1 LEIEMHAVLKSCFC
15 AVLALAALSAHAQA
29 LSLQEA
35 QRRAVDRSRQLA
47 AQDSAVRSSREMAV
61 AAGQLPDPV
70 LKMGI
75 DNLPVNGD
83 DRFSVTRDFMTMRR
97 IGVMQELTRGEK
109 RDLRAQRFEREA
121 EKSVAEKAMATASV
135 QRGTALAWLERYY
148 AEAMLKV
155 VAEQIEQVKGEIAA
169 AEAVYRGGRGSQADV
184 IGAYGTLAA
193 LEDKAS
199 ELRRRVLVGTTNLA
213 RWMGEGADAPL
224 AALPAMETVR
234 LDEATLDQDLLHH
247 PEIAVLA
254 KQEEIAVAEAKIAQ
268 ASSTPDWSVEVA
280 YQQRGPMF
288 SNMVS
293 VGVSV
298 PLPWDRAN
306 RQDREIASKLAVAE
320 QARAEREEMLRA
332 HAAELRGMLA
342 EWRNGRERLVRYKK
356 DLLPLAAE
364 RSKAALAGYQGGKT
378 GITDLLLARRNETDL
393 QMQAVQLEMDTARVW
408 AQLNFLIPSDA
419 VHTGAHQ

>member
-1 LEIEMHAVLKSCFC
+1 LEIEMHAVLKLGSC
-15 AVLALAALSAHAQA
+15 AALVLATLSAGAQT

-35 QRRAVDRSRQLA
+35 QRRAVERSRQLA

-75 DNLPVNGD
+75 DNLPIDGPD
-83 DRFSVTRDFMTMRR
+83 QFSLTRDFMTMRR

-121 EKSVAEKAMATASV
+121 EKGVAEKAMATASI

-148 AEAMLKV
+148 AQALLKV

-184 IGAYGTLAA
+184 IGAHGTLAA

-199 ELRRRVLVGTTNLA
+199 ELRRRVLVGKTNLA

-224 AALPAMETVR
+224 ADPPRIDSVR
-234 LDEATLDQDLLHH
+234 LNEAKLDQDLAHH
-247 PEIAVLA
+247 PEMAVLA
-254 KQEEIAVAEAKIAQ
+254 KQEEVAVAEAKIAQ
-268 ASSTPDWSVEVA
+268 ASSTPDWTFEVA
-280 YQQRGPMF
+280 YQQRGPSY
-288 SNMVS
+288 SNMIS
-293 VGVSV
+293 LGVSV

-320 QARAEREEMLRA
+320 QARAQREEMLRA
-332 HAAELRGMLA
+332 HVGEVRGMIA
-342 EWRNGRERLVRYKK
+342 EWQNWRERLARYEK

-378 GITDLLLARRNETDL
+378 GIADLLLARRNETDMRL
-393 QMQAVQLEMDTARVW
+393 QAVQLEMDTARLW
-408 AQLNFLIPSDA
+408 AQLNFLIPADA
-419 VHTGAHQ
+419 MHTGAQR

>member
-1 LEIEMHAVLKSCFC
+1 MHAVLKLGSC
-15 AVLALAALSAHAQA
+15 AALVLATLSAGAQT

-35 QRRAVDRSRQLA
+35 QRRAVERSRQLA

-75 DNLPVNGD
+75 DNLPIDGPD
-83 DRFSVTRDFMTMRR
+83 QFSLTRDFMTMRR

-121 EKSVAEKAMATASV
+121 EKGVAEKAMATASI

-148 AEAMLKV
+148 AQALLKV

-184 IGAYGTLAA
+184 IGAHGTLAA

-199 ELRRRVLVGTTNLA
+199 ELRRRVLVGKTNLA
-213 RWMGEGADAPL
+213 RWMGEADAPL
-224 AALPAMETVR
+224 ADPPRIDSVR
-234 LDEATLDQDLLHH
+234 LNEAKLDQDLAHH
-247 PEIAVLA
+247 PEMAVLA
-254 KQEEIAVAEAKIAQ
+254 KQEEVALAEAKIAQ
-268 ASSTPDWSVEVA
+268 ASSTPDWTFEVA
-280 YQQRGPMF
+280 YQQRGPSY
-288 SNMVS
+288 SNMIS
-293 VGVSV
+293 LGVSV

-320 QARAEREEMLRA
+320 QARAQREEMLRA
-332 HAAELRGMLA
+332 HVGEVRGMIA
-342 EWRNGRERLVRYKK
+342 EWQNGRERLARYEK

-378 GITDLLLARRNETDL
+378 GITDLLLARRNETDMRL
-393 QMQAVQLEMDTARVW
+393 QAVQLEMDTARLW
-408 AQLNFLIPSDA
+408 AQLNFLIPADA
-419 VHTGAHQ
+419 MHTGAQR

>member
-1 LEIEMHAVLKSCFC
+1 MHAVLKSCFC
-15 AVLALAALSAHAQA
+15 AALVLGTLSAHAQA

-35 QRRAVDRSRQLA
+35 QRRAIERSRQLA

-75 DNLPVNGD
+75 DNLPINGPD
-83 DRFSVTRDFMTMRR
+83 QFSATRDFMTMRR

-121 EKSVAEKAMATASV
+121 EKSVAEKAMATASI

-155 VAEQIEQVKGEIAA
+155 VAEQIEQVKSEIAA

-184 IGAYGTLAA
+184 IGAHGTLAA

-224 AALPAMETVR
+224 APLPAMETVR
-234 LDEATLDQDLLHH
+234 LEEATLDQDLLHH

-268 ASSTPDWSVEVA
+268 ASSTPDWTFEVA

-298 PLPWDRAN
+298 PLPWDRGN
-306 RQDREIASKLAVAE
+306 RQDREIASKLAMAE
-320 QARAEREEMLRA
+320 QARAQREEMLRA
-332 HAAELRGMLA
+332 HAGELRGMLA

-378 GITDLLLARRNETDL
+378 GITDLLLARRNETDM
-393 QMQAVQLEMDTARVW
+393 QMQAVQLEMDTARLW

-419 VHTGAHQ
+419 VHAGAHQ

>member
-1 LEIEMHAVLKSCFC
+1 MHAVLKSCFC
-15 AVLALAALSAHAQA
+15 GVFALAMLSAHAQS
-29 LSLQEA
+29 LSLEEA

-47 AQDSAVRSSREMAV
+47 AQDASVRSSREMAV

-70 LKMGI
+70 LKAGI
-75 DNLPVNGD
+75 DNLPINGD
-83 DRFSVTRDFMTMRR
+83 DRFSLTRDFMTMRR
-97 IGVMQELTRGEK
+97 IGIMQELTRSEK
-109 RDLRAQRFEREA
+109 RELRAQRFEREA
-121 EKSVAEKAMATASV
+121 EKSVAEKAAATASIE
-135 QRGTALAWLERYY
+135 RGTALAWLERYY

-155 VAEQIEQVKGEIAA
+155 VVEQIEQVKGEIAA

-184 IGAYGTLAA
+184 IGAHSTLAA

-199 ELRRRVLVGTTNLA
+199 ELRRRVLVGKTNLA
-213 RWMGEGADAPL
+213 RWIGGGADAPL
-224 AALPAMETVR
+224 AARPPIDSVR
-234 LDEATLDQDLLHH
+234 LNEATLDQDLAHH
-247 PEIAVLA
+247 PDIAVLV
-254 KQEEIAVAEAKIAQ
+254 KQEEIATAEAKIAQ
-268 ASSTPDWSVEVA
+268 SSRSPDWTVEVA

-306 RQDREIASKLAVAE
+306 RQDREVASKLAMAE
-320 QARAEREEMLRA
+320 RMRDEREEMIRA

-342 EWRNGRERLVRYKK
+342 EWRNGRERLARYEK

-378 GITDLLLARRNETDL
+378 GITDLLLARRNETDMR
-393 QMQAVQLEMDTARVW
+393 MQAVQLEMDTARLW
-408 AQLNFLIPSDA
+408 AQLNFLIPADHA
-419 VHTGAHQ
+419 GMRR

>member
-1 LEIEMHAVLKSCFC
+1 MHAVLKLGSC
-15 AVLALAALSAHAQA
+15 AALVLATLSAGAQT

-35 QRRAVDRSRQLA
+35 QRRAVERSRLLA

-75 DNLPVNGD
+75 DNLPIDGPD
-83 DRFSVTRDFMTMRR
+83 QFSLTRDFMTMRR

-121 EKSVAEKAMATASV
+121 EKGVAEKAMATASI

-148 AEAMLKV
+148 AQALLKV

-184 IGAYGTLAA
+184 IGAHGTLAA

-199 ELRRRVLVGTTNLA
+199 ELRRRVLVGKTNLA

-224 AALPAMETVR
+224 ADPPRIDSVR
-234 LDEATLDQDLLHH
+234 LNEAKLDQDLAHH
-247 PEIAVLA
+247 PEMAVLA
-254 KQEEIAVAEAKIAQ
+254 KQEEVAVAEAKIAQ
-268 ASSTPDWSVEVA
+268 ASSTPDWTFEVA
-280 YQQRGPMF
+280 YQQRGPSY
-288 SNMVS
+288 SNMIS
-293 VGVSV
+293 LGVSV

-320 QARAEREEMLRA
+320 QARAQREEMLRA
-332 HAAELRGMLA
+332 HVGEVRGMIA
-342 EWRNGRERLVRYKK
+342 EWQNGRERLARYEK

-378 GITDLLLARRNETDL
+378 GITDLLLARRNETDMRL
-393 QMQAVQLEMDTARVW
+393 QAVQLEMDTARLW
-408 AQLNFLIPSDA
+408 AQLNFLIPADA
-419 VHTGAHQ
+419 MHTGAQR

>member
-1 LEIEMHAVLKSCFC
+1 MHAVLKSCFC
-15 AVLALAALSAHAQA
+15 AALALATLSAHAQT
-29 LSLQEA
+29 LSLEEA

-75 DNLPVNGD
+75 DNLPVNGE

-97 IGVMQELTRGEK
+97 IGVMQELTRNEK

-121 EKSVAEKAMATASV
+121 EKSVAEKAAATASI

-155 VAEQIEQVKGEIAA
+155 VGEQIEQVKAEISA

-184 IGAYGTLAA
+184 IGAHSTLAA

-199 ELRRRVLVGTTNLA
+199 EFRRRVLVGKNNLA
-213 RWMGEGADAPL
+213 RWVGEGADAPL
-224 AALPAMETVR
+224 AALPAIDSVR
-234 LDEATLDQDLLHH
+234 LNEANLDQDLLHH

-298 PLPWDRAN
+298 PLPWDRGN
-306 RQDREIASKLAVAE
+306 RQDREIASKLAMAD
-320 QARAEREEMLRA
+320 QARAQREEMLRA
-332 HAAELRGMLA
+332 HVGEVRGMIA
-342 EWRNGRERLVRYKK
+342 EWQNGRERLARYEK

-364 RSKAALAGYQGGKT
+364 RSKAALAGYQGGKA
-378 GITDLLLARRNETDL
+378 GITDLLLARRNETDMR
-393 QMQAVQLEMDTARVW
+393 MQAVQLEMDTARLW
-408 AQLNFLIPSDA
+408 AQLNFLIPADA
-419 VHTGAHQ
+419 VHTGAQR

>member
-1 LEIEMHAVLKSCFC
+1 MHAVLKSCFC
-15 AVLALAALSAHAQA
+15 AALALAAVSVRAQT
-29 LSLQEA
+29 LTLEEA
-35 QRRAVDRSRQLA
+35 QRRAVDRSRQLV

-70 LKMGI
+70 LKAGI
-75 DNLPVNGD
+75 DNLPVTGPD
-83 DRFSVTRDFMTMRR
+83 QFSTTRDFMTMRR

-121 EKSVAEKAMATASV
+121 EKGVAEKAMATASIE
-135 QRGTALAWLERYY
+135 RGTALAWLERYY

-155 VAEQIEQVKGEIAA
+155 GAEQMEQVKGEIAA

-184 IGAYGTLAA
+184 IGAHSTLAA

-199 ELRRRVLVGTTNLA
+199 EFRRRVLVGKTNLA
-213 RWMGEGADAPL
+213 RWIGEGADAPL
-224 AALPAMETVR
+224 AAPPAMDAVR
-234 LDEATLDQDLLHH
+234 LEEGTLDQDLLHH

-268 ASSTPDWSVEVA
+268 ASSTPDWTVEVA
-280 YQQRGPMF
+280 YQQRGPLF

-306 RQDREIASKLAVAE
+306 RQDREVASKLAMAD
-320 QARAEREEMLRA
+320 QARAQREEMLRA

-342 EWRNGRERLVRYKK
+342 EWRNGRERLVRYKN

-378 GITDLLLARRNETDL
+378 GITDLLLARRNETDV

-408 AQLNFLIPSDA
+408 AQLNFLIPA
-419 VHTGAHQ
+419 GAGRAGARR

>member
-1 LEIEMHAVLKSCFC
+1 MHAVPRLGFC
-15 AVLALAALSAHAQA
+15 AALALATLSAGAQT

-35 QRRAVDRSRQLA
+35 QRRAVERSRLLA

-75 DNLPVNGD
+75 DNLPIDGPD
-83 DRFSVTRDFMTMRR
+83 QFSLTRDFMTMRR
-97 IGVMQELTRGEK
+97 IGVMQEFTRGEK

-121 EKSVAEKAMATASV
+121 EKSVAEKAAATASI

-148 AEAMLKV
+148 AQALLKV
-155 VAEQIEQVKGEIAA
+155 VAEQIEQVKGEITA

-184 IGAYGTLAA
+184 IGAHGTLAA

-199 ELRRRVLVGTTNLA
+199 ELRRRVLVGKTNLA
-213 RWMGEGADAPL
+213 RWIGEGADAPL
-224 AALPAMETVR
+224 ADPPRIDSVR
-234 LDEATLDQDLLHH
+234 LNEASLEQDLAHH

-254 KQEEIAVAEAKIAQ
+254 KQEEVAVAEAKIAQ
-268 ASSTPDWSVEVA
+268 ASSTPDWTFEVA
-280 YQQRGPMF
+280 YQQRGPSY
-288 SNMVS
+288 SNMIS

-306 RQDREIASKLAVAE
+306 RQDREIGAKLAVAE
-320 QARAEREEMLRA
+320 QARAQREEMLRA
-332 HAAELRGMLA
+332 HVAEVRGMIA
-342 EWRNGRERLVRYKK
+342 EWQNGRERLARYEK

-364 RSKAALAGYQGGKT
+364 RSKAALAGYQGGKA
-378 GITDLLLARRNETDL
+378 GITDLLLARRSETDIR
-393 QMQAVQLEMDTARVW
+393 MQAVQLEMDTARLW
-408 AQLNFLIPSDA
+408 AQLNFLIPADA
-419 VHTGAHQ
+419 VHTGAQR

>member
-1 LEIEMHAVLKSCFC
+1 LEIEMHAVLKLGFC
-15 AVLALAALSAHAQA
+15 VALVLATLSAGAQT

-35 QRRAVDRSRQLA
+35 QRRAVERSRQLA

-75 DNLPVNGD
+75 DNLPVDGPD
-83 DRFSVTRDFMTMRR
+83 AFSVTSDFMTMRR

-121 EKSVAEKAMATASV
+121 EKGVAEKAMATASI

-148 AEAMLKV
+148 AQALLKV

-184 IGAYGTLAA
+184 IGAHGTLAA

-199 ELRRRVLVGTTNLA
+199 ELRRRVLVGKTNLA

-224 AALPAMETVR
+224 ADPPRIDSVR
-234 LDEATLDQDLLHH
+234 LNEAKLDQDLAHH
-247 PEIAVLA
+247 PERAVLA
-254 KQEEIAVAEAKIAQ
+254 KQEEVAVAEAKIAQ
-268 ASSTPDWSVEVA
+268 ASSTPDWTFEVA
-280 YQQRGPMF
+280 YQQRGPSY
-288 SNMVS
+288 SNMIS
-293 VGVSV
+293 LGVSV

-320 QARAEREEMLRA
+320 QARAQREEMLRA
-332 HAAELRGMLA
+332 HVGEVRGMIA
-342 EWRNGRERLVRYKK
+342 EWQNGRERLARYEK

-378 GITDLLLARRNETDL
+378 GITDLLLARRNETDMRL
-393 QMQAVQLEMDTARVW
+393 QAVQLEMDTARLW
-408 AQLNFLIPSDA
+408 AQLNFLIPADA
-419 VHTGAHQ
+419 MHTGAQR

>member
-1 LEIEMHAVLKSCFC
+1 MHAVLKSCFC
-15 AVLALAALSAHAQA
+15 ASLVLASLSAHTQT

-35 QRRAVDRSRQLA
+35 QRKAVERSRQLA

-75 DNLPVNGD
+75 DNLPVNGPD
-83 DRFSVTRDFMTMRR
+83 QFSTTRDFMTMRR

-109 RDLRAQRFEREA
+109 RELRTQRFEREA
-121 EKSVAEKAMATASV
+121 EKSVAEKAAATASV
-135 QRGTALAWLERYY
+135 ERGAALAWLERYY
-148 AEAMLKV
+148 AEALLKV
-155 VAEQIEQVKGEIAA
+155 AAEQIEQVKGEIGA

-184 IGAYGTLAA
+184 IGAHSTLAA

-199 ELRRRVLVGTTNLA
+199 ELRRRVLVGKTNLA
-213 RWMGEGADAPL
+213 RWIGEGADAPL
-224 AALPAMETVR
+224 AARPDIDTVR
-234 LDEATLDQDLLHH
+234 LNEATLDQDLAHH
-247 PEIAVLA
+247 PDIAVLA
-254 KQEEIAVAEAKIAQ
+254 KQEEVAAAEASIAR

-293 VGVSV
+293 IGVSV

-306 RQDREIASKLAVAE
+306 RQDREIASKLATAE
-320 QARAEREEMLRA
+320 RIRAEREEMVRA
-332 HAAELRGMLA
+332 HAGELRAMLA
-342 EWRNGRERLVRYKK
+342 EWRNGRERLARYEK

-378 GITDLLLARRNETDL
+378 GITDLLLARRNETDV

-419 VHTGAHQ
+419 VHAGAQR